1 MHHLASSARHRGVDA
16 PIVFL
21 ALGIQVLVVAAV
33 AGRRLFAA
41 IVVEVKER
49 VLAVILPAD
58 QVAFALVVA
67 VAIAFYE
74 K

>member
-1 MHHLASSARHRGVDA
+1 MHHLASSARHRGVGA

-49 VLAVILPAD
+49 VLAVVLPAD

-67 VAIAFYE
+67 VAITFYE